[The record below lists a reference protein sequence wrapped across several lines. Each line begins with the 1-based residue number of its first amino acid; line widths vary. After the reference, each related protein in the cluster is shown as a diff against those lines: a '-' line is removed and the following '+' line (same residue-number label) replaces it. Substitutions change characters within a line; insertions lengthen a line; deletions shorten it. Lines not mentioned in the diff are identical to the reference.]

1 MSSNNCRFCY
11 SSTTKLISSI
21 SDEIVKKFI
30 EYVPDIVITTESKY
44 PSSICQLCYGKAKLS
59 FDFIQKIL
67 EVQNKF
73 KGTRSPRRTQ
83 SSLKIVSTKS
93 LSTSEALEKVQKV
106 GTISIKKVSAINQTI
121 QPQQAKDE
129 DLLDEMQ
136 DDHDEHDDHEE
147 VYDVDGSS
155 DEEFQVEKSESDED
169 EEFLEDDEDLSDDNY
184 EPTTRKK
191 GGTGN
196 TSRSS
201 TSGTAKKKKAVVAP
215 KDRNSSNTS
224 FDSKEIIIE
233 APIAFSC
240 AKCRE
245 KFPSFEAL
253 TDHMKSRVCHSEQ
266 SICKE
271 CGKTFMTKKSLY
283 NHMASHRPK
292 EKYMCE
298 VCAKEYNHQ
307 FDLEAHMESAHQRV
321 VKRDCVYRCTHCNEK
336 FHSHLDLLDH
346 VKEHQR
352 EKKEASRLCEICAKV
367 CANLKAYQSHIIIH
381 KEKKAHT
388 CAVCG
393 KGFSKLFL
401 YQQHMHVHTGIK
413 AFSCEICNRSY
424 AKRDSLRNHK
434 KRDHPEVN

>member
-1 MSSNNCRFCY
+1 MSANNCRFCY

-30 EYVPDIVITTESKY
+30 EYVPEINITAEPQY
-44 PSSICQLCYGKAKLS
+44 PSSVCQLCYGKAKIS

-67 EVQNKF
+67 EVQIKF
-73 KGTRSPRRTQ
+73 KGTRSSRKTQ

-121 QPQQAKDE
+121 EPKQTKHE
-129 DLLDEMQ
+129 DLLE
-136 DDHDEHDDHEE
+136 ELEELHEDNDE

-155 DEEFQVEKSESDED
+155 DEEFHVEKPESEDD

-184 EPTTRKK
+184 EPASKK
-191 GGTGN
+191 KKGTGN
-196 TSRSS
+196 ISKARA
-201 TSGTAKKKKAVVAP
+201 SGSAKKKKAVATP
-215 KDRNSSNTS
+215 KEKSTNNTS
-224 FDSKEIIIE
+224 FDCKEIIIE

-245 KFPSFEAL
+245 KFTNFEAL
-253 TDHMKSRVCHSEQ
+253 TDHMKSRICHNEQ
-266 SICKE
+266 SNCKE
-271 CGKTFMTKKSLY
+271 CGKTFLNKKSLY
-283 NHMASHRPK
+283 NHMSSHRPK

-307 FDLEAHMESAHQRV
+307 FDLEAHMESAHQRI

-336 FHSHLDLLDH
+336 FQSHLDLLEH

-352 EKKEASRLCEICAKV
+352 EKKEAPRLCEICAKV
-367 CANLKAYQSHIIIH
+367 CPNLKAYQSHIIIH

-388 CAVCG
+388 CAV
-393 KGFSKLFL
+393 S
-401 YQQHMHVHTGIK
+401 
-413 AFSCEICNRSY
+413 
-424 AKRDSLRNHK
+424 
-434 KRDHPEVN
+434 